1 MSEIDFTSM
10 IFPENH
16 RTTGWLT
23 KFKKALYKMRTSV
36 DSFSLLVFLNAGRE
50 AVSLTRPL
58 PRTDSL
64 SGCLLEASLT
74 RTAPHSLLEAPS
86 LGSQSSS
93 PISGS
98 RPYITGTNLL
108 DDDSFLSK
116 EVVCLST
123 SVFSATR
130 SVSGADVAMLE
141 ASTDNVS

>member
-50 AVSLTRPL
+50 GASLTL
-58 PRTDSL
+58 HAPRTDFLSSSLLKASL
-64 SGCLLEASLT
+64 S
-74 RTAPHSLLEAPS
+74 RPDPQSLLEPPS
-86 LGSQSSS
+86 LGSHSSS

-98 RPYITGTNLL
+98 RPFIIGTNILG
-108 DDDSFLSK
+108 DNSFLSK
-116 EVVCLST
+116 EAVCLSA
-123 SVFSATR
+123 SGFSATR
-130 SVSGADVAMLE
+130 SVAGVELSE
-141 ASTDNVS
+141 S